1 MWPAAISMGEM
12 PRVLSEKN
20 RIVIAFAC
28 VYLAWG
34 STYSAIEIAGRYFAP
49 PLVGALRSL
58 LSTALICGICIARG
72 TSLRV
77 ARGVAWRLALVGV
90 LFMTVNNVLLIWGE
104 TKVASGLSSLVIA
117 MIPILIALMET
128 ALPGGE
134 RLNPRGW
141 AGTLLG
147 AVGMVALLWP
157 TLHRAGG
164 ADRRSLAGF
173 AILTGAALA
182 FAVGSVLSRRFH
194 FKVDTF
200 VATAWQI
207 GAAGLCNLTIAT
219 AAGNFRTAHWTREAL
234 LTIAYLSTVGSVIGL
249 TAYTYLLQHV
259 AVTKVATYAFVNPM
273 IAVLIGVALFG
284 ERLAGPEVVGMVL
297 ILCAVALVILSRVAT
312 TGDAAQE
319 FPIEE

>member
-1 MWPAAISMGEM
+1 M
-12 PRVLSEKN
+12 PQLLSEKN
-20 RIVIAFAC
+20 RIAIAFAC
-28 VYLAWG
+28 VYVAWG

-49 PLVGALRSL
+49 PLVGALRSM
-58 LSTALICGICIARG
+58 LSTVLICGICVARG

-77 ARGVAWRLALVGV
+77 PRAAAWRLALVGV
-90 LFMTVNNVLLIWGE
+90 LFMTVNNVMLIWGE

-117 MIPILIALMET
+117 MIPILVALMET

-134 RLNPRGW
+134 QLNARGW
-141 AGTLLG
+141 FGTLLG

-164 ADRRSLAGF
+164 GDRRGVVGF
-173 AILTGAALA
+173 AILTSAALA

-200 VATAWQI
+200 VATTWQI
-207 GAAGLCNLTIAT
+207 GVAGLCNLSIAT
-219 AAGNFRTAHWTREAL
+219 AAGSFRTAHWTREGL
-234 LTIAYLSTVGSVIGL
+234 LAIAFLSTVGSVVGL

-284 ERLAGPEVVGMVL
+284 ERLAGPEVLGMVL
-297 ILCAVALVILSRVAT
+297 ILCAVAMVILSRVAT
-312 TGDAAQE
+312 AVDAAQE

>member
-1 MWPAAISMGEM
+1 M
-12 PRVLSEKN
+12 PQLLSEKN
-20 RIVIAFAC
+20 RIAIAFAC
-28 VYLAWG
+28 VYVAWG

-49 PLVGALRSL
+49 PLVGALRSI
-58 LSTALICGICIARG
+58 LSTLLLCGICVARG

-77 ARGVAWRLALVGV
+77 ARAVAWRLALVGV
-90 LFMTVNNVLLIWGE
+90 LFMTVNNVMLIWGE

-117 MIPILIALMET
+117 VIPILVALMET

-134 RLNPRGW
+134 RLNARGW
-141 AGTLLG
+141 FGTLLG

-164 ADRRSLAGF
+164 ADRRGVFGFVILA
-173 AILTGAALA
+173 GAALV

-200 VATAWQI
+200 VATTWQI
-207 GAAGLCNLTIAT
+207 GAAGLCNLSIAT
-219 AAGNFRTAHWTREAL
+219 ASGSFRTAHWTREGL
-234 LTIAYLSTVGSVIGL
+234 LAIAFLSTVGSVVGL

-284 ERLAGPEVVGMVL
+284 ERLAGPEVLGMVL
-297 ILCAVALVILSRVAT
+297 ILCAVAMVILSRTAS
-312 TGDAAQE
+312 TGDQAQE